1 MKKNLLLA
9 LSAVILIGIS
19 AGIYK
24 YAKKNVTLRSATST
38 TRVSATPHATFTST
52 PDDDLPVTDE
62 SRAET
67 IEELHYQDA
76 VKISS
81 YVSGK
86 ECCTSDKKILN
97 KIKGIISRLSPN
109 KMTEPPMPK
118 DGSPMLEGAWTCLG
132 IHDKNGMMYSFLLTN
147 LGGGSVVYVSGGKYS
162 FYCDIQEADIK
173 LFQKIYEKIY
183 DQYSQS

>member
-9 LSAVILIGIS
+9 LSAVMLIGIS

-24 YAKKNVTLRSATST
+24 YAKKSVTPGNATSNT
-38 TRVSATPHATFTST
+38 GVSATPHATFTST

-86 ECCTSDKKILN
+86 EYYTSDKKLLN

-109 KMTEPPMPK
+109 KMTEPPKPK
-118 DGSPMLEGAWTCLG
+118 DGGSMLEGAWTCLD

-147 LGGGSVVYVSGGKYS
+147 LGGGPVVYVSGGKYS
-162 FYCDIQEADIK
+162 FYCDIKEADIK
-173 LFQKIYEKIY
+173 LFQKIYENIY
-183 DQYSQS
+183 RHYSKQ